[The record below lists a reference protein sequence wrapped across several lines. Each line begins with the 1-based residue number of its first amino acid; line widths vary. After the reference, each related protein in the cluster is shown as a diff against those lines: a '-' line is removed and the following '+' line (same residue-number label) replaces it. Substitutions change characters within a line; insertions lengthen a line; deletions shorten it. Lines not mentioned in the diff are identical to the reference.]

1 MIFLACRDLKD
12 LAKGGYLVPGNRT
25 VGPRHLGAERDYR
38 NRESNAAMRVCTP
51 VLTVTVPRRNV
62 ASRSIQERA
71 ERPAKGQ
78 VARTGD
84 DSADNAH
91 RSRRRSA

>member
-1 MIFLACRDLKD
+1 MIFLTRRDLKN
-12 LAKGGYLVPGNRT
+12 LAKGGDLVSGNRT

-51 VLTVTVPRRNV
+51 VFTVTVPRRNV
-62 ASRSIQERA
+62 ACRTIQEGA

-78 VARTGD
+78 VTGTGD

-91 RSRRRSA
+91 CSRRRSA